1 MEEPMKLGVQ
11 RMSAEFRSEFKE
23 ENEQI
28 PLDEQEHSCAK
39 HGEQDDS

>member
-23 ENEQI
+23 DNGQI
-28 PLDEQEHSCAK
+28 LSDEQEL
-39 HGEQDDS
+39 GE